1 MIEKTLFYTGSIL
14 GILAFFRPFIKS
26 GIDSNRE
33 KWKEVQGGL
42 TEKDISNLQKQV
54 YVNRSVDP
62 NLLSKV
68 QGFVHD
74 FEKDLEYTRL
84 GFPFKRKFDHRK
96 ESIRKLYYEL
106 TDYIQAP
113 YWRRESSRRVGAIN
127 YWNFEKEY
135 FEKRLKDGHQ
145 KYQDHL
151 REASEIVD
159 KIRINYR
166 AMSYLV
172 DLNMIQIPVANRIV
186 KKRSKLL
193 YK

>member
-1 MIEKTLFYTGSIL
+1 MIEKALFYTGSIL
-14 GILAFFRPFIKS
+14 GIIAFFRPFLKS

-33 KWKEVQGGL
+33 KWKKVQDCL
-42 TEKDISNLQKQV
+42 TEKDISNLQEQV

-62 NLLSKV
+62 NLLNKV
-68 QGFVHD
+68 RDFVHD

-96 ESIRKLYYEL
+96 ENIRKLYYEL
-106 TDYIQAP
+106 TDYIQTP
-113 YWRRESSRRVGAIN
+113 YWRRESSQRVGAIN

-135 FEKRLKDGHQ
+135 FEKKFKDGHQ
-145 KYQDHL
+145 KYQEHL
-151 REASEIVD
+151 KEASDIVD

-172 DLNMIQIPVANRIV
+172 DLNMIQIPIASRIV